1 MLMVYLI
8 HSLLLWCFSC
18 SLRLLVLIR
27 VLLLLVKGRLS
38 LLLLGV
44 AAGLETLDTFLKVGE
59 PLRFRSCCSRGPAG
73 EARGCVLKRGGK
85 NEASGDEYAVEYR

>member
-1 MLMVYLI
+1 MLMVYLV

-27 VLLLLVKGRLS
+27 ALLLLVKGRLS

-85 NEASGDEYAVEYR
+85 NEASGDEDAVEYR

>member
-1 MLMVYLI
+1 MVYLI

-27 VLLLLVKGRLS
+27 VLLLLKGRLS
-38 LLLLGV
+38 LLLLEV